1 MRQIWW
7 HPGRALWCPQPPDR
21 PADGSGGTTEGQ
33 RSVRQARQSPRL
45 GAGGHTAPAVPAWQR
60 PVAHSRACL
69 PARMPAQ
76 PAAYPTRCCR
86 RGRTTS
92 ALNNGSHGDRTSA
105 SGCGGGEA
113 SDCGALEGQTAMQ
126 RKLSTMRLLCLTLA
140 LLCVEQ
146 AAAGSLSPIGGT
158 LRKRSMAEQQ
168 PVRVGAAGGVLKSA
182 PGA

>member
-1 MRQIWW
+1 
-7 HPGRALWCPQPPDR
+7 
-21 PADGSGGTTEGQ
+21 
-33 RSVRQARQSPRL
+33 
-45 GAGGHTAPAVPAWQR
+45 
-60 PVAHSRACL
+60 
-69 PARMPAQ
+69 
-76 PAAYPTRCCR
+76 
-86 RGRTTS
+86 
-92 ALNNGSHGDRTSA
+92 
-105 SGCGGGEA
+105 
-113 SDCGALEGQTAMQ
+113 MQ